1 MALTTEDLL
10 AISNLIQSQ
19 LEPLKKELT
28 DMVKSQMEPL
38 KEELTDMVI
47 SQMEPLK
54 NEIIKLRL
62 HLENTTDKNVQLLA
76 ENHIELTKK
85 LNQAISVADNNLAF
99 EVKMSYLHEKVNR
112 LEQEVADLK
121 SKIA

>member
-38 KEELTDMVI
+38 KEELTDMVRSQMEPLKEELTDMVR

-85 LNQAISVADNNLAF
+85 LNQAISVADNNTL
-99 EVKMSYLHEKVNR
+99 L
-112 LEQEVADLK
+112 LK
-121 SKIA
+121 

>member
-19 LEPLKKELT
+19 LEPLK
-28 DMVKSQMEPL
+28 
-38 KEELTDMVI
+38 
-47 SQMEPLK
+47 
-54 NEIIKLRL
+54 NEITRLRL
-62 HLENTTDKNVQLLA
+62 HLENTTDKNIQLLA

-99 EVKMSYLHEKVNR
+99 EVKMSYLHEKVDK
-112 LEQEVADLK
+112 LEQEVADIK